1 MDEKRNKID
10 SLPPIQLPPPIVH
23 YYIAAPSAAATTG
36 QPWHQTHAQ
45 LPPTPPTLPTKAE
58 RREISRRS
66 SHSAI
71 EKRRREKMND
81 KIDRLKGL
89 IPSCNAHFPTTVQQP
104 IHKLSVLQAAI
115 DYIGELHNH
124 LENSLPKDNP
134 FLKEIAIMQ
143 SKRDQIK
150 SPPMSQGEK

>member
-1 MDEKRNKID
+1 MSEKIKKIE

-23 YYIAAPSAAATTG
+23 YYIAASAVATG
-36 QPWHQTHAQ
+36 QQPWHQTHAK
-45 LPPTPPTLPTKAE
+45 LPPTPPILSSKAE
-58 RREISRRS
+58 RRETARRS

-81 KIDRLKGL
+81 KIDRLKDL

-115 DYIGELHNH
+115 DYIGELHDH
-124 LENSLPKDNP
+124 LKTTLPKDNP

-143 SKRDQIK
+143 TKRDQEH
-150 SPPMSQGEK
+150 PLD

>member
-1 MDEKRNKID
+1 MGEKRNKIE

-23 YYIAAPSAAATTG
+23 YYIAPSAVTG
-36 QPWHQTHAQ
+36 QQPWHQTHAQ
-45 LPPTPPTLPTKAE
+45 LPPTPPTLSTKAE
-58 RREISRRS
+58 RRETARRS

-89 IPSCNAHFPTTVQQP
+89 IPSCNAHFPTSVQQP

-124 LENSLPKDNP
+124 LENTLPKDNP

-143 SKRDQIK
+143 TKRDQIK
-150 SPPMSQGEK
+150 PMLQDK